1 MQPSY
6 YYTVFQTPLGWCGLV
21 RGERGL
27 RRVIFP
33 LSTAGETEEC
43 IRAEFP
49 QVCLRSVRF
58 NYWLRAFKRYFHR
71 ERVSFLGQIDL
82 SGKSNFSRA
91 ILLACRRIP
100 YGEIR
105 SYGWLAR
112 VVGRP
117 KAARPVGNVLARNP
131 LPLVIPCHR
140 VVKADGTLGG
150 FSARGGLSLK
160 ARLLQLEG
168 IRIPLSGHLRKLT

>member
-1 MQPSY
+1 M
-6 YYTVFQTPLGWCGLV
+6 
-21 RGERGL
+21 
-27 RRVIFP
+27 
-33 LSTAGETEEC
+33 
-43 IRAEFP
+43 
-49 QVCLRSVRF
+49 
-58 NYWLRAFKRYFHR
+58 
-71 ERVSFLGQIDL
+71 SFLEQIDL
-82 SGKSNFSRA
+82 SGKSNFARA

-140 VVKADGTLGG
+140 VVRADGTLGG

-168 IRIPLSGHLRKLT
+168 IRIPLSGHLRELT